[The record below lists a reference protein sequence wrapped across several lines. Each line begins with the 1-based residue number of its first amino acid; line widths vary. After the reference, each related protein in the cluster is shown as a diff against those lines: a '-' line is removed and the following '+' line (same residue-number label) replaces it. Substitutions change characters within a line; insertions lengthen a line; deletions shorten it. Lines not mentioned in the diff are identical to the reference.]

1 MIAIVKRGTEY
12 VDAFN
17 LKSAQTYQY
26 SVSAFDAMAN
36 ASERTPPK
44 RVKAQ

>member
-1 MIAIVKRGTEY
+1 MIAVVKRGNEY
-12 VDAFN
+12 VDTFD
-17 LKSAQTYQY
+17 LKSAQTCQH
-26 SVSAFDAMAN
+26 SASAFDTLAN